1 MKLFGFSAFWHSISS
16 STTTVYLD
24 SLSSEVTLLIYIFLV
39 HHLDL
44 F

>member
-1 MKLFGFSAFWHSISS
+1 MKLFGLSACWHSISS
-16 STTTVYLD
+16 STTIVYLD

-39 HHLDL
+39 NHLDL